1 MKSQTMMPPMSRRRT
16 WRAISLAA
24 STLVR
29 TIVSSRFLP
38 PVNLPELTSMTVSA
52 SVDSITIEPPD
63 GQLDGRLHQARD
75 LVVDLEVGEEA
86 LPALVVLDPVDVLR
100 PEQAHEV
107 AHVLDLVGRVEP
119 DVLDLGGDEV
129 ARGLVDQVHVLVQQ
143 GRRLDR
149 LVLLEDAVPHA
160 DQHAEVGDQ
169 LGVGDAGG
177 RGAHDGR
184 HALGPDRLHDR
195 LEPVALV
202 GRLDLARDAA
212 ELAGRHEDQ
221 VAAGE
226 RDVGRDPGALE
237 PARLLDDL
245 HQHVVAAADLL
256 VDGVAGAARGDLDVA
271 DVERRLVDVV
281 DVEEGVA
288 AQPDVAEAGAHAGQ
302 DVDDLPFVDRADDA
316 LFALDVDLRETT
328 VLEDRDAVLPRIARD
343 ENVGRQSVV
352 FSRTSAVRP
361 SVGRTRDDGSPSSS
375 GRHGRALPSS
385 GVREIGVEPAGRS
398 SANPNGPARSP
409 QRVLCGRLFRLG
421 PEWSFATT

>member
-1 MKSQTMMPPMSRRRT
+1 M
-16 WRAISLAA
+16 
-24 STLVR
+24 
-29 TIVSSRFLP
+29 
-38 PVNLPELTSMTVSA
+38 
-52 SVDSITIEPPD
+52 
-63 GQLDGRLHQARD
+63 
-75 LVVDLEVGEEA
+75 
-86 LPALVVLDPVDVLR
+86 
-100 PEQAHEV
+100 
-107 AHVLDLVGRVEP
+107 
-119 DVLDLGGDEV
+119 
-129 ARGLVDQVHVLVQQ
+129 
-143 GRRLDR
+143 
-149 LVLLEDAVPHA
+149 PHA

-169 LGVGDAGG
+169 LGVGDAAGG
-177 RGAHDGR
+177 GAHDGR
-184 HALGPDRLHDR
+184 HALRPDRLHDR

-237 PARLLDDL
+237 AARLLDDL
-245 HQHVVAAADLL
+245 DQHVVAAADLL

-343 ENVGRQSVV
+343 ENVGRQSVCV
-352 FSRTSAVRP
+352 LQD
-361 SVGRTRDDGSPSSS
+361 VGVPDHPRGALATTVSPSSS
-375 GRHGRALPSS
+375 GRRGRALPSS
-385 GVREIGVEPAGRS
+385 GVREIGVEPARRS
-398 SANPNGPARSP
+398 SANPTARRDHPRVLLWAAVPVRSDDGPSQRPRSDRREAARASRTRVSRTSELSLALCGLDGAQCRSAAPSRVSRIRKAGAARKRAASAGSSAAIAAVGCGSCRPRSSKPAREQVGHDAL
-409 QRVLCGRLFRLG
+409 QRPVVVANRHRRGGEAGPGVVDQPHGVVRRIGRDGR
-421 PEWSFATT
+421 